1 MSKYTEQPI
10 IEGKSLNVSND
21 VSLGKLKA
29 NSVGGKNVP
38 IYNTHQRR
46 NLHLSTPLM
55 LTWGV
60 NENDFDG
67 NGKVSYDMSLQF
79 PNEDYKT
86 DNTTQFLD
94 NLIQL
99 ETFIKNSAM
108 ENSKDWFN
116 KPKMTEEVIEAL
128 YTPMIKYPKYPQG
141 HANQGEI
148 DTSRAPSIRVKISYW
163 NDNGFDAEVYDTKQ
177 KMLFPNESDADVT
190 PVTLITKASNVAVVI
205 QCGGIWFANGKFGVT
220 WRLVQAVV
228 KPRANL
234 KGKCHIMLDSSEKE
248 KLESQAEEEND
259 ATAADDTDDEDAE
272 PLPPTPASA
281 PAPAPT
287 PPPAPTPAPAPAEEP
302 PTKKKRVVKKKTT

>member
-1 MSKYTEQPI
+1 MKIATLMSVIDWHVLSADTVRLQFSKRYIVRNVKRLALNMSKYTEQPI

-94 NLIQL
+94 NLIRL
-99 ETFIKNSAM
+99 ET
-108 ENSKDWFN
+108 
-116 KPKMTEEVIEAL
+116 
-128 YTPMIKYPKYPQG
+128 
-141 HANQGEI
+141 
-148 DTSRAPSIRVKISYW
+148 
-163 NDNGFDAEVYDTKQ
+163 
-177 KMLFPNESDADVT
+177 
-190 PVTLITKASNVAVVI
+190 
-205 QCGGIWFANGKFGVT
+205 
-220 WRLVQAVV
+220 
-228 KPRANL
+228 
-234 KGKCHIMLDSSEKE
+234 
-248 KLESQAEEEND
+248 
-259 ATAADDTDDEDAE
+259 
-272 PLPPTPASA
+272 
-281 PAPAPT
+281 
-287 PPPAPTPAPAPAEEP
+287 
-302 PTKKKRVVKKKTT
+302 